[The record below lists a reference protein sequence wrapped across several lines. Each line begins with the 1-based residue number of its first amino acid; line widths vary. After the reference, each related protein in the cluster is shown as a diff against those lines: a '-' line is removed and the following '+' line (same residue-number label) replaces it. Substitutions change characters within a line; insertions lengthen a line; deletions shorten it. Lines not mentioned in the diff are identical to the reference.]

1 MLSDTN
7 NKLKEHLREEVF
19 SNWDGTELRIVPQ
32 RYTAYFFI
40 TLHCVYCIDL
50 IPCLNEIKDR
60 YPNVDIV
67 LLSSGS
73 QEDHKEMVEYFQWD
87 FPLIEMEKL
96 EMHKH
101 FDVTMQPYM
110 IIVDADRI
118 IHSSTVVYT
127 TEDVLRMYEA
137 HIK

>member
-19 SNWDGTELRIVPQ
+19 LNWDGTKLKIVPQ
-32 RYTAYFFI
+32 RFTAYFFI

-50 IPCLNEIKDR
+50 IPYLNEIKQR
-60 YPNVDIV
+60 YLDVDIV

-73 QEDHKEMVEYFQWD
+73 QEDHKEMVEYFHWD
-87 FPLIEMEKL
+87 FPVIEMEKL

-101 FDVTMQPYM
+101 FDVTMHPYM

-127 TEDVLRMYEA
+127 AEDVLRMYEA
-137 HIK
+137 HI